1 MSFLISPISAVTT
14 GPPWR
19 PALNSGTI
27 PYRARSRSFREVV
40 KEVVLE
46 IIEAQRAQR
55 LCNRGGVVKI
65 QEHEDT
71 LFGDGPMITT
81 QQEIHQ
87 RPGAEHPIELSDK
100 VEEEAY
106 ERKNRQC
113 RHEAAAQ
120 YEVSVLLRPVVRQK
134 APVLG

>member
-1 MSFLISPISAVTT
+1 M
-14 GPPWR
+14 
-19 PALNSGTI
+19 
-27 PYRARSRSFREVV
+27 

-46 IIEAQRAQR
+46 IVEAQRAQR

-100 VEEEAY
+100 VKEEAY